1 MLRISNSQ
9 HISWIYLH
17 YEVKSCLFW
26 SAVHF
31 TYERIHGRSR
41 YFIKWFHLQT
51 YFMALCLF
59 TLSQWIFHDIMTF
72 TLFQKTEE
80 IEFSRVCLHFLSS
93 AHTSDGPISNRAF
106 SQDNW
111 TLYPSLTHFNNMR
124 RDIPTTRAHSI
135 ISHISYSEIN
145 LLLHYAVQFWSRP
158 LFLQTGSPGRWC
170 WYSLQTSTS

>member
-1 MLRISNSQ
+1 MRGYMGGPGTSS
-9 HISWIYLH
+9 
-17 YEVKSCLFW
+17 KD
-26 SAVHF
+26 F
-31 TYERIHGRSR
+31 TW
-41 YFIKWFHLQT
+41 K
-51 YFMALCLF
+51 
-59 TLSQWIFHDIMTF
+59 IFHDIITCVRFSINNFQDIMTF

-80 IEFSRVCLHFLSS
+80 IEFSRGCLHFLSS